1 MKITG
6 FIWLEDI
13 VEKLAQKHGVQQQE
27 IKEVFANLPHF
38 RFAEK
43 GHRLGENVYAAL
55 GQTDA
60 GRYLI
65 VFFVHKKDGRALPL
79 SARNMTRAERR
90 KYERK

>member
-27 IKEVFANLPHF
+27 IKEVFAKLPHF

-43 GHRLGENVYAAL
+43 GHRPGENVYAAL

-79 SARNMTRAERR
+79 SARNMTHAERR
-90 KYERK
+90 RYEQK